1 MSQLHAYR
9 ENPSVSH
16 VVASVCTLPALV
28 KGIRKL
34 HILNIIIDLKTVS
47 FLFASSFMPSSSSA
61 FLDKAHTECIPNIF
75 IFVVVNDLLY
85 FWE

>member
-9 ENPSVSH
+9 ENPGGSH

-47 FLFASSFMPSSSSA
+47 FLFASPFNA
-61 FLDKAHTECIPNIF
+61 FLIF
-75 IFVVVNDLLY
+75 SLSGQSTY
-85 FWE
+85 